1 MTDSIDK
8 LHRAIWD
15 YIDRWQINRAGP
27 WWEADLSLDIGLALS
42 KVFGQGTVEVANSP
56 SFLEAWPPT
65 FPQFRQFG
73 SNNYFRSNRKTAESP
88 EVEQE
93 AFPKRVGGGR
103 FPDFYY
109 RKGKSDDCEWV
120 VELKLWSVNGNRDVK
135 LEVRDAL
142 KGLTEDSTK
151 WGGDRTYPFVLLA
164 VNIPSQFAQGRRRHT
179 YTPDDFAQRLVN
191 GVRSSTEFQKLN
203 SQGDGVVVIKSIDET
218 SARLVSCLATS
229 RFANSSWRPEK
240 VEVTEIVV

>member
-15 YIDRWQINRAGP
+15 YIDRWQIDRAGP

-42 KVFGQGTVEVANSP
+42 KVFGQRTVEVANSP
-56 SFLEAWPPT
+56 SFLEAWPRT

-73 SNNYFRSNRKTAESP
+73 SNNYFRSNRKTAEP
-88 EVEQE
+88 PDVEQE
-93 AFPKRVGGGR
+93 VSPKRGGR

-120 VELKLWSVNGNRDVK
+120 VELKLWSVNGNSSETDQV
-135 LEVRDAL
+135 DGAL
-142 KGLTEDSTK
+142 KGLNGDAAK
-151 WGGDRTYPFVLLA
+151 WSGKETYPFVLL
-164 VNIPSQFAQGRRRHT
+164 VINIPSEFDRASHARLT